1 MKFFILAYKNL
12 KRIKLRSFLTIGGV
26 AVAVAVLVSLL
37 GFNAGYQDALT
48 SDVDKMGYQVV
59 VTAKGCPYEAATMIL
74 NGEAGLK
81 FIDEDIYKQITS
93 DPDIDKITPLLAQLA
108 YDPEKMEGKG
118 GFTNYLGIEES
129 YIPLKPNVEIVK
141 GEWFSGNDVNEAI
154 LGYDAAESEQKSVGD
169 KISIP
174 GKDITF
180 TIVGVFNRT
189 GSQEDG
195 TVFLPLKT
203 TQRIFDTE
211 GKLTGIGI
219 KLKQIEKIS
228 EFEDRLYPIASIQVI
243 SMSQVKGTIL
253 NLVNSAKV
261 LIMSVAFIAIFVAI
275 LGVINTILMSVSER
289 TQEIDIEIKKS
300 EFVAIMGPSGA
311 GKTTFLN
318 LVGCLDGLTSGKLNI
333 LGCDPTGLNENKLSR
348 IRVEKIGFVFEDFFL
363 ISSLNALENVQ
374 LPLIFSRNY
383 KNNNRPRDLLK
394 RVGLS
399 HRLTHFPNELSGG
412 ELQRVAVA
420 RALANNP
427 EVLIADEPTG
437 NLDSK
442 NAQELFTLFRD
453 LNREKGLTI
462 IVATHNI
469 RLGYSADRVIHL
481 SDGKIEKDERL
492 VG

>member
-12 KRIKLRSFLTIGGV
+12 KRRKLRSFLTIGGV

-129 YIPLKPNVEIVK
+129 YMLLKPNVEIIK

-154 LGYDAAESEQKSVGD
+154 LGYDAAESEKKSVGD

-174 GKDITF
+174 GKDITL

-203 TQRIFDTE
+203 TQRIFDVE

-228 EFEDRLYPIASIQVI
+228 EFEERLYPIASIQVI

-275 LGVINTILMSVSER
+275 IGVINTILMSVFER
-289 TQEIDIEIKKS
+289 TQEIGIMKAIGASKLDIFKLIWIETLIVCTLGGIFGS
-300 EFVAIMGPSGA
+300 LIAIIGG
-311 GKTTFLN
+311 N
-318 LVGCLDGLTSGKLNI
+318 LVELLVRKVMPYTPGGRLL
-333 LGCDPTGLNENKLSR
+333 
-348 IRVEKIGFVFEDFFL
+348 L
-363 ISSLNALENVQ
+363 IT
-374 LPLIFSRNY
+374 P
-383 KNNNRPRDLLK
+383 DLLAYSFLG
-394 RVGLS
+394 V
-399 HRLTHFPNELSGG
+399 
-412 ELQRVAVA
+412 
-420 RALANNP
+420 
-427 EVLIADEPTG
+427 
-437 NLDSK
+437 
-442 NAQELFTLFRD
+442 
-453 LNREKGLTI
+453 I
-462 IVATHNI
+462 IVGIISGLLPALKAASMRPIEVI
-469 RLGYSADRVIHL
+469 RSG
-481 SDGKIEKDERL
+481 E
-492 VG
+492 

>member
-12 KRIKLRSFLTIGGV
+12 KRRKLRSFLTIGGV

-37 GFNAGYQDALT
+37 GFNAGYQEALT

-74 NGEAGLK
+74 NGEAGLR

-108 YDPEKMEGKG
+108 YDPEKMDGKG

-129 YIPLKPNVEIVK
+129 YIQLKPNVEFIT
-141 GEWFSGNDVNEAI
+141 GEWFSGNNVNEAI

-189 GSQEDG
+189 ATQEDG
-195 TVFLPLKT
+195 VIFLPLKT
-203 TQRIFDTE
+203 TQRIFDVE

-228 EFEDRLYPIASIQVI
+228 EFEERLYPIASIQVI

-253 NLVNSAKV
+253 NLVNSAKI

-289 TQEIDIEIKKS
+289 TQEIGIMKAIGASKLDIFQLIWIETLIVCTLGGIFGS
-300 EFVAIMGPSGA
+300 IIAIFGG
-311 GKTTFLN
+311 N
-318 LVGCLDGLTSGKLNI
+318 LVELLVRNVMPYAPSGKL
-333 LGCDPTGLNENKLSR
+333 L
-348 IRVEKIGFVFEDFFL
+348 L
-363 ISSLNALENVQ
+363 IT
-374 LPLIFSRNY
+374 P
-383 KNNNRPRDLLK
+383 DLLAYSFLGVIV
-394 RVGLS
+394 VGII
-399 HRLTHFPNELSGG
+399 SGLLPALKAASMRPIEVIRSG
-412 ELQRVAVA
+412 E
-420 RALANNP
+420 
-427 EVLIADEPTG
+427 
-437 NLDSK
+437 
-442 NAQELFTLFRD
+442 
-453 LNREKGLTI
+453 
-462 IVATHNI
+462 
-469 RLGYSADRVIHL
+469 
-481 SDGKIEKDERL
+481 
-492 VG
+492 

>member
-12 KRIKLRSFLTIGGV
+12 RRRKFRSFLTIGGV

-37 GFNAGYQDALT
+37 GFNAGYQEALT

-74 NGEAGLK
+74 NGEAGLR

-108 YDPEKMEGKG
+108 YDPEKMDGKG

-129 YIPLKPNVEIVK
+129 YIQLKPNVEFIT
-141 GEWFSGNDVNEAI
+141 GEWFSGNNVNEAI

-189 GSQEDG
+189 ATQEDG
-195 TVFLPLKT
+195 VIFLPLKT
-203 TQRIFDTE
+203 TQRIFDVE

-228 EFEDRLYPIASIQVI
+228 EFEERLYPIASIQVI

-253 NLVNSAKV
+253 NLVNSAKI

-289 TQEIDIEIKKS
+289 TQEIGIMKAIGASKLDIFQLIWIETLIVCTLGGIFGS
-300 EFVAIMGPSGA
+300 IIAIFGG
-311 GKTTFLN
+311 N
-318 LVGCLDGLTSGKLNI
+318 LVELLVRNVMPYAPSGKL
-333 LGCDPTGLNENKLSR
+333 L
-348 IRVEKIGFVFEDFFL
+348 L
-363 ISSLNALENVQ
+363 IT
-374 LPLIFSRNY
+374 P
-383 KNNNRPRDLLK
+383 DLLAYSFLGVIV
-394 RVGLS
+394 VGII
-399 HRLTHFPNELSGG
+399 SGLLPALKAASMRPIEVIRSG
-412 ELQRVAVA
+412 E
-420 RALANNP
+420 
-427 EVLIADEPTG
+427 
-437 NLDSK
+437 
-442 NAQELFTLFRD
+442 
-453 LNREKGLTI
+453 
-462 IVATHNI
+462 
-469 RLGYSADRVIHL
+469 
-481 SDGKIEKDERL
+481 
-492 VG
+492 

>member
-12 KRIKLRSFLTIGGV
+12 KRRKSRSFLTIGGV
-26 AVAVAVLVSLL
+26 AVAVAVLVCLL
-37 GFNAGYQDALT
+37 GFNAGYQGALT
-48 SDVDKMGYQVV
+48 SDIDKMGYQVV

-129 YIPLKPNVEIVK
+129 YMPLKPNVEIIK
-141 GEWFSGNDVNEAI
+141 GEWFSGNDVNEVI
-154 LGYDAAESEQKSVGD
+154 LGYDAAESEKKSVSD

-174 GKDITF
+174 GKDIVF
-180 TIVGVFNRT
+180 TIVGIFNRT

-253 NLVNSAKV
+253 NLVNSAKI

-275 LGVINTILMSVSER
+275 IGVINTILMSVFER
-289 TQEIDIEIKKS
+289 TQEIGIMKAIGASRLDIFQLIWMETLIVCTLGGIFGS
-300 EFVAIMGPSGA
+300 IIAIFGG
-311 GKTTFLN
+311 N
-318 LVGCLDGLTSGKLNI
+318 LVEILVRKVMPYAPGGKLLLI
-333 LGCDPTGLNENKLSR
+333 TPELLLFSFLGVIVVGIISGLYPAFKAASMRPIEV
-348 IRVEKIGFVFEDFFL
+348 IR
-363 ISSLNALENVQ
+363 
-374 LPLIFSRNY
+374 
-383 KNNNRPRDLLK
+383 
-394 RVGLS
+394 
-399 HRLTHFPNELSGG
+399 SG
-412 ELQRVAVA
+412 E
-420 RALANNP
+420 
-427 EVLIADEPTG
+427 
-437 NLDSK
+437 
-442 NAQELFTLFRD
+442 
-453 LNREKGLTI
+453 
-462 IVATHNI
+462 
-469 RLGYSADRVIHL
+469 
-481 SDGKIEKDERL
+481 
-492 VG
+492 